1 MARFTFT
8 RATLVSLICS
18 YWHLAVAAPSSSS
31 LGPKSFLSIS
41 HPRLPEYFIRLT
53 QPDAEICD
61 PSVTQVSLLYL
72 SLFSHVLIL
81 YVLLV

>member
-8 RATLVSLICS
+8 RVTLVSLICS
-18 YWHLAVAAPSSSS
+18 YWHLAVAAPSSS

-41 HPRLPEYFIRLT
+41 HPTLPEYFIRLT

-61 PSVTQVSLLYL
+61 PSVTQVSLLI
-72 SLFSHVLIL
+72 SHSFHMCL
-81 YVLLV
+81 YFMFY